1 VAREDLGGAGVGPG
15 VLARAAGGGRPR
27 RRAGGR
33 GLQRG
38 DVAPPGR
45 VARKSA
51 KLTSGSAAM
60 VGVVVDSSGDPAV
73 HTEGETRLSVT
84 V

>member
-1 VAREDLGGAGVGPG
+1 LALASSRAQLAEGVLGGEQAAAGCSE
-15 VLARAAGGGRPR
+15 ATWRAA
-27 RRAGGR
+27 
-33 GLQRG
+33 
-38 DVAPPGR
+38 VAPPGR